1 MSSSFRSLIAG
12 ALLLVSGLSDAK
24 AADLGPDR
32 GLGYAPAAIAPTA
45 SWYVRGDVGYAW
57 MDANDLV
64 ANSFT
69 FSSVSV
75 DNTWGLGV
83 GIGTYFGAGVRGDLT
98 YEWRASTDVHA
109 TGVAVAD
116 FELDTQV
123 LLANLYYDFRPFAHV
138 TPYIGIGVGAAF
150 HSTSSGTV
158 TTTCGGTC
166 NFDGENKWTPAAAL
180 MAGLSFRLDRQ
191 APVSIKDSSVAAT
204 VPGRLHFDV
213 GYRFLYLGDASTGHA
228 VGVAAPT
235 PGPRL
240 EDITAHEFRIGL
252 RYDLR

>member
-1 MSSSFRSLIAG
+1 MP
-12 ALLLVSGLSDAK
+12 
-24 AADLGPDR
+24 AAF
-32 GLGYAPAAIAPTA
+32 APAPT
-45 SWYVRGDVGYAW
+45 WYLRGDVGYAW
-57 MDANDLV
+57 MDASDLA

-69 FSSVSV
+69 FSSVSI

-98 YEWRASTDVHA
+98 YEWLASTDVH
-109 TGVAVAD
+109 GGGGPVAG

-123 LLANLYYDFRPFAHV
+123 LLANLYYDFHPAARF
-138 TPYIGIGVGAAF
+138 TPYVGVGIGVGAAF
-150 HSTSSGTV
+150 HSASSGTV
-158 TTTCGGTC
+158 TFTCGGTC
-166 NFDGENKWTPAAAL
+166 NFDGESKWTPAAAL
-180 MAGLSFRLDRQ
+180 MAGLSFRFDRQ
-191 APVSIKDSSVAAT
+191 APVSIKDTPVAAT
-204 VPGRLHFDV
+204 VPGRLYFDI

>member
-1 MSSSFRSLIAG
+1 
-12 ALLLVSGLSDAK
+12 
-24 AADLGPDR
+24 
-32 GLGYAPAAIAPTA
+32 
-45 SWYVRGDVGYAW
+45 VRGDVGYAW

-64 ANSFT
+64 ANSFA

-75 DNTWGLGV
+75 DNTWGLGA
-83 GIGTYFGAGVRGDLT
+83 GIGIYFGSGVRGDLT
-98 YEWRASTDVHA
+98 DEWLARTDVHA

-116 FELDTQV
+116 FQLDTQV
-123 LLANLYYDFRPFAHV
+123 LLANLYYDFHAGAGF

-150 HSTSSGTV
+150 HSASSGTV
-158 TTTCGGTC
+158 TLTCGGTC
-166 NFDGENKWTPAAAL
+166 NFDGESKWTPAAAL
-180 MAGLSFRLDRQ
+180 MAGLSWRLDRQ
-191 APVSIKDSSVAAT
+191 APVSIKDSSVGAT

-213 GYRFLYLGDASTGHA
+213 GYRFLYLGEADTGHA
-228 VGVAAPT
+228 IGVAAPT